1 MISPGSY
8 KAPLERGLRLLGA
21 HETTE
26 KVHPGFQVI
35 QEGYAAH
42 LINLA
47 DGVRNGDIKLAVSS
61 SIQGAVTMR
70 QDLAEVFI
78 EALDKAKHELEIQE
92 ICDYYIQGLRE
103 GRMVPAEKAGAYVY
117 PYGDS
122 HAKYVGSGD
131 RNYSPGEL
139 FFGS

>member
-47 DGVRNGDIKLAVSS
+47 DGVRNGDIKLVLSS
-61 SIQGAVTMR
+61 SIQGAVTTR
-70 QDLAEVFI
+70 QDLAAVFI
-78 EALDKAKHELEIQE
+78 EALDKTKHEQDSGSVYWDTQE
-92 ICDYYIQGLRE
+92 ICAYYIQGLRE
-103 GRMVPAEKAGAYVY
+103 DRMVPAEREGAYVY

-122 HAKYVGSGD
+122 HAKYVGS
-131 RNYSPGEL
+131 
-139 FFGS
+139 